1 MNSELKSSEK
11 ETKNNVYCLNCGS
24 KLRGNYC
31 HNCGQQA
38 KHTNLTVKG
47 FVMEYL
53 YNAFMWDP
61 KSLRSM
67 WLLVSKPGL
76 LTKEFLSG
84 RYVSHVHPL
93 KLNMF
98 ILLVF
103 ITIFLFF
110 SGTEKINETMHAITE
125 DEVVSPVVQM
135 DLIISDPEY
144 AKSIKASLRDT
155 VQLSAPLLLAETY
168 PELFTNLETDEDTQG
183 DSIDKWTAI
192 IPHRLVEDSVIVP
205 SDENCY
211 IFNSDAEV
219 VGMGILYKIWDNLV
233 GFTTR
238 YFPIIILLT
247 VPFLSFSLRLV
258 QYKHKQTRIS
268 RFIFSLHYTAFLELF
283 IIFIYFLHLIF
294 APPVAVLQWALI
306 AASCVYLT
314 MAFRQVYDTTSWGKA
329 IIKSIYTT
337 LSYLFIILLA
347 FLLIFLVII
356 FVVAF
361 QMVL

>member
-1 MNSELKSSEK
+1 MNSALKSSEK

-61 KSLRSM
+61 KSLRTM

-144 AKSIKASLRDT
+144 AKSIKASPRDT

-168 PELFTNLETDEDTQG
+168 PELFTNLETDEDAQG

-205 SDENCY
+205 SEGNCY

-219 VGMGILYKIWDNLV
+219 VGMGILYKIWDRLV

-247 VPFLSFSLRLV
+247 VPSFLFRCDLYSISTS
-258 QYKHKQTRIS
+258 KH
-268 RFIFSLHYTAFLELF
+268 
-283 IIFIYFLHLIF
+283 
-294 APPVAVLQWALI
+294 V
-306 AASCVYLT
+306 
-314 MAFRQVYDTTSWGKA
+314 
-329 IIKSIYTT
+329 
-337 LSYLFIILLA
+337 
-347 FLLIFLVII
+347 
-356 FVVAF
+356 
-361 QMVL
+361 